1 TRRSTNLR
9 KVREITASGQT
20 VDETIES
27 ALKQLNMSR
36 EDVEIDI
43 IDEGKKGFLGIFG
56 SSRAVVKVREVQNR
70 IEDAK
75 IYLKDIAKSMGA
87 EIDVEVLEAEK
98 VVTFTLVGE
107 KLGLLIGKR
116 GRTLNSLQYLTQ
128 LVLNKDGHKFQSV
141 IVDAE
146 GYRQRRE
153 DTLIELARK
162 MAEKSVQLN
171 KKVSLEPMPA
181 YERKIIHS
189 ALQETQTISTFSEGR
204 EPHRYI
210 VIKPS

>member
-1 TRRSTNLR
+1 M
-9 KVREITASGQT
+9 REVTASGQT
-20 VDETIES
+20 VDEAVES

-36 EDVEIDI
+36 EEVEIDI

-70 IEDAK
+70 VEDAK
-75 IYLKDIAKSMGA
+75 NYLISIAKNMDVD
-87 EIDVEVLEAEK
+87 IDVIVEETEK
-98 VVTFTLVGE
+98 VVTFTLEGD

-146 GYRQRRE
+146 GYRKRRE
-153 DTLIELARK
+153 ETLMDLANK
-162 MAEKSVQLN
+162 MAEKSIQLN
-171 KKVSLEPMPA
+171 KKISLEPMPA

-189 ALQETQTISTFSEGR
+189 ALQETNTITTFSEGR

>member
-1 TRRSTNLR
+1 M
-9 KVREITASGQT
+9 REITASGQT
-20 VDETIES
+20 VDEAVES

-162 MAEKSVQLN
+162 MTEKSVQLN